1 MPVLFRRAKENSRRA
16 TDLTENGETKKIE
29 SPWYLERRY
38 RRAGCPACTARVSC
52 FSHRAN
58 HSPLRF
64 PSLPALLP
72 LLPLLSS
79 PWRSPYTPVSSS
91 PATANALAEK
101 ARLFYTPPLAPF
113 HTLLLPSPP
122 RFYSPDD
129 RPFRS
134 FNLFQPRPPPP
145 VFGEQ
150 LYQPRLRLADSEHRT
165 WCASFSL
172 SMSLVLAPSLPLSYD
187 SHVPPRAPAQG
198 ASSSFSPGWEKG
210 KGQHR
215 ATTRRNI
222 LGSTQ
227 GIRRGAPSLFARV
240 FTHVD
245 QARTGVKLRPAFSTD
260 RQSRFQ
266 GIFRNFLSRRRV
278 DEVRKREEKK
288 RREKR
293 IEAGLAILW

>member
-145 VFGEQ
+145 PPPPCFRRTALPAATSTRGLWTPNMMRLFLSFYV
-150 LYQPRLRLADSEHRT
+150 PRPCSISPSFLPFSRPT
-165 WCASFSL
+165 ASTS
-172 SMSLVLAPSLPLSYD
+172 SRRKLVLLSRMGEGKRTASGNHQEEYPREYPRD
-187 SHVPPRAPAQG
+187 S
-198 ASSSFSPGWEKG
+198 
-210 KGQHR
+210 
-215 ATTRRNI
+215 TRRAFLI
-222 LGSTQ
+222 CA
-227 GIRRGAPSLFARV
+227 RFHARGPSAY
-240 FTHVD
+240 
-245 QARTGVKLRPAFSTD
+245 G
-260 RQSRFQ
+260 
-266 GIFRNFLSRRRV
+266 G
-278 DEVRKREEKK
+278 
-288 RREKR
+288 
-293 IEAGLAILW
+293 